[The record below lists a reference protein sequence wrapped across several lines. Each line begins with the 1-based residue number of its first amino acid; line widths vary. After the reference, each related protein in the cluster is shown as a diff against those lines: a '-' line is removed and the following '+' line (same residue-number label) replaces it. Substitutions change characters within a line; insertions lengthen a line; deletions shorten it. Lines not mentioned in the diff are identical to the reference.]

1 MSSDH
6 QRALPGST
14 FDSTER
20 GKARRFLLGIPTFFL
35 GLPLM
40 ALGDRI
46 PVAGSLGLPLDT
58 LAAALMIVG
67 LILQLSRP
75 QGSEWTL
82 LPRSLRRVVRLAGV
96 PELAA
101 MITVYSCV
109 VVSLTICILSTV
121 ARFLA
126 P

>member
-1 MSSDH
+1 MSGYEWKP
-6 QRALPGST
+6 LGSA

-35 GLPLM
+35 ALALI

-46 PVAGSLGLPLDT
+46 PVVGSLSLPLDI
-58 LAAALMIVG
+58 LAAALAIVG

-75 QGSEWTL
+75 QGSERAL
-82 LPRSLRRVVRLAGV
+82 FPRNLRRIARLAGV

-101 MITVYSCV
+101 MIMVYGCV
-109 VVSLTICILSTV
+109 IVSMTICILSTV
-121 ARFLA
+121 AVFLT